1 MGSSHLNGQET
12 VPASQDES
20 RMQVSGET
28 SLLNQN
34 LDEFLAEEKDDILSD
49 DSASVSDDDASIGDF
64 GEEEDISNNEDY
76 LQIEDVDALEA
87 NNENQKKHEPS
98 FSQLVRPYT
107 MNLLFHNYS
116 RSGRNLPGPS
126 PDVCR
131 LDGSPLLLHL
141 RLTLHH
147 VKQLLPFL
155 VMMMVTA
162 PLCPLFRPPPDPPP
176 CKFLPLASLSLVTP
190 PEPPDPPDVPTVVA
204 LLRCLNTSSSLFPL
218 AMTQNPDLDF
228 LSLTPESRGRDVPF
242 LLFGVSSAVCGCLFS
257 SSLYLGFIALAVIL
271 IFLNLAMQVSV
282 CFFFKRSG

>member
-20 RMQVSGET
+20 RMQISGET

-76 LQIEDVDALEA
+76 LQIEDVDVLEA

-116 RSGRNLPGPS
+116 R
-126 PDVCR
+126 D
-131 LDGSPLLLHL
+131 
-141 RLTLHH
+141 LTRVDHR
-147 VKQLLPFL
+147 K
-155 VMMMVTA
+155 T
-162 PLCPLFRPPPDPPP
+162 LFSK
-176 CKFLPLASLSLVTP
+176 C
-190 PEPPDPPDVPTVVA
+190 
-204 LLRCLNTSSSLFPL
+204 
-218 AMTQNPDLDF
+218 
-228 LSLTPESRGRDVPF
+228 ESRHYVFFRSYF
-242 LLFGVSSAVCGCLFS
+242 W
-257 SSLYLGFIALAVIL
+257 
-271 IFLNLAMQVSV
+271 
-282 CFFFKRSG
+282 CF